1 MERSPGVLH
10 WKQVVQLAQQLE
22 QQLLDEQLLYA
33 VQRLAQQRQQL
44 AELLPQLNAGQLK
57 HLGALDWS
65 RPELNRKQLLQLAQ
79 QPLCITGVNRKQ
91 LPYPLEHVPNLRNS

>member
-65 RPELNRKQLLQLAQ
+65 CSDLYCKQLVQLAQ
-79 QPLCITGVNRKQ
+79 QSKCISGVNCKLLSNFRRVNNTQ
-91 LPYPLEHVPNLRNS
+91 VNF